1 MDIGLYC
8 FSKSNQ
14 TKIYFSQYLHS
25 GVWHNRTSS
34 LGDKRM
40 KFRPMS
46 KKEMALYGLGGVVV
60 ILLFIG
66 LMMWMMGYVKI

>member
-1 MDIGLYC
+1 
-8 FSKSNQ
+8 
-14 TKIYFSQYLHS
+14 
-25 GVWHNRTSS
+25 
-34 LGDKRM
+34 M